1 MKTVVGAVLSLL
13 FNLSRVHG
21 QSAAIEGVV
30 RDKADQA
37 PLEFATIALHRTTD
51 STLAHGVVADAKGRF
66 ALTKLDAGR
75 YYLLVTFLGYQKQIV
90 SDINLTT
97 DGLLNVGVISLPA
110 SQDLLQEIQVSG
122 QKAAVYHQLDKQVY
136 NVRQFQS
143 AVGGT
148 ALDALKN
155 LPSVTVDGQE
165 GIRVRGSAGFLVLLN
180 GKPVQGDA
188 TLLLSQLPANGI
200 EAIEILTTPS
210 ARYDA
215 DGRAGIINITTR
227 TGLDEGVTLIVN
239 AQGGLPSFNDF
250 DNQERPQRYGADATL
265 NIKQRKWDVSLGASY
280 NQNDLAGRRVGDVNT
295 TRGNRFTSFPSDGER
310 STQKQAYS
318 GRATVG
324 YTPTK
329 RDAFQLGLYHG
340 ARTDYRRA
348 DITYNNRTLD
358 LATGQVLGRMTYYN
372 ANLVRKQGTFSIG
385 NLDYTH
391 QFSDKSTVS
400 VSGLYEKDQ
409 LSGFT
414 RNLNLRN
421 RESADTLQY
430 TLNTNERPLTGYR
443 LRADYA
449 KNLGRGKLEVGY
461 QYRYFRDQGAF
472 VYGQKDRP
480 GQPLTFFPDFSGTVS
495 VRNLIHSV
503 YGQYAATV
511 NARLSY
517 TAGLRY
523 EYATRD
529 LRIEGPAVSRFP
541 LTLRNLF
548 PSANLLYKLNS
559 QWQLKA
565 GYSRRVQRTTSLEL
579 NPLPER
585 EHSETL
591 ELGDP
596 NLLPEFVS
604 LVEAGIIHTGKQSSV
619 FATLYYQGIQ
629 NVVNRVNSVY
639 ADTILNRIYTNA
651 GNARRIGMEVGLDLK
666 PVRWWKLYA
675 GANFYDYRIEGSL
688 FNNTVGVNNA
698 SLVYSVNVNSS
709 FQLGPGWTLQGTLNY
724 LSLRATAQGEDSR
737 FFSPNASV
745 KKSFLAGRLAA
756 ILQWQNISMGWLP
769 SNEQRITTW
778 GRDFYTTTNYIYEK
792 DVILLSLTY
801 QLNQRSKKLKF
812 TESEFGEKE
821 F

>member
-1 MKTVVGAVLSLL
+1 MKTVVGAILSL
-13 FNLSRVHG
+13 FFSLSQLYG
-21 QSAAIEGVV
+21 QSATIEGVV
-30 RDKADQA
+30 RDKTDQA
-37 PLEFATIALHRTTD
+37 PLEFATVALHRTTD
-51 STLAHGVVADAKGRF
+51 STLANGAVTDAKGRF
-66 ALTKLDAGR
+66 SFTKLNAGR

-90 SDINLTT
+90 SDITLTT
-97 DGLLNVGVISLPA
+97 DGLINVGVISLPA
-110 SQDLLQEIQVSG
+110 SPGLLQEIQVSG

-148 ALDALKN
+148 ALDVLKN
-155 LPSVTVDGQE
+155 LPSVTVDGQD
-165 GIRVRGSAGFLVLLN
+165 GIRVRGASGFLVLLN

-188 TLLLSQLPANGI
+188 TVLLSQLPANGI
-200 EAIEILTTPS
+200 ENIEILTTPS

-239 AQGGLPSFNDF
+239 AQGGLPSLNDF
-250 DNQERPQRYGADATL
+250 DNQERPQRYGSDATL
-265 NIKQRKWDVSLGASY
+265 NIKKRKWDISLGASY
-280 NQNDLAGRRVGDVNT
+280 YQNDLAGRRVGDVNT
-295 TRGNRFTSFPSDGER
+295 TLGNRFTSFPSDGER

-318 GRATVG
+318 GRATVS
-324 YTPTK
+324 YNPTK
-329 RDAFQLGLYHG
+329 RDALQLGLYHG

-348 DITYNNRTLD
+348 DITYNNTTIDRT
-358 LATGQVLGRMTYYN
+358 TGQLIGRTTYYN
-372 ANLVRKQGTFSIG
+372 ANLVKKQGTFSLG

-391 QFSDKSTVS
+391 QFSDQSTIS

-421 RESADTLQY
+421 SESNDTLQY

-443 LRADYA
+443 LKADYA
-449 KNLGRGKLEVGY
+449 RNLGKGKLEVGY
-461 QYRYFRDQGAF
+461 QYRYFSDQGAF
-472 VYGQKDRP
+472 LYLQKDRP
-480 GQPLTFFPDFSGTVS
+480 GQPLTSFPDFSGTVL
-495 VRNLIHSV
+495 VKNMIQSV

-511 NARLSY
+511 NPRLSY

-529 LRIEGPAVSRFP
+529 LRIEGPTVSRFP

-548 PSANLLYKLNS
+548 PSANLLYKFNT

-591 ELGDP
+591 EQGDP

-604 LVEAGIIHTGKQSSV
+604 LAEAGVIYSGKKSSV

-651 GNARRIGMEVGLDLK
+651 GNARRIGLEVGLDLK
-666 PVRWWKLYA
+666 PVRWWKLYT
-675 GANFYDYRIEGSL
+675 GANLYDYRIEGSL
-688 FNNTVGVNNA
+688 FNNTVRVNNS

-709 FQLGPGWTLQGTLNY
+709 FQLAPSWTLQTTLNY

-745 KKSFLAGRLAA
+745 KKGFWGGRLSA
-756 ILQWQNISMGWLP
+756 ILQWQNISMGWLA
-769 SNEQRITTW
+769 SNEQRISTW

-792 DVILLSLTY
+792 DVIMLSLTY
-801 QLNQRSKKLKF
+801 QLNQRGKKLKF
-812 TESEFGEKE
+812 AESEFGEKE